1 MKKCNWCG
9 AEIEDSEKYCQQC
22 KKVYHLQNGNT
33 ESKTAKGNNMNML
46 IFVFGIIVS
55 LAMILTGAFIPVPS
69 KEIDYLSYSAQ
80 YVGGDAYNYII
91 ESSIRGGQISG
102 MITCKTILI
111 SLGIL
116 LFFLVII
123 GNEICKSIKRTS
135 ISPEK

>member
-1 MKKCNWCG
+1 
-9 AEIEDSEKYCQQC
+9 
-22 KKVYHLQNGNT
+22 
-33 ESKTAKGNNMNML
+33 
-46 IFVFGIIVS
+46 
-55 LAMILTGAFIPVPS
+55 MILTGAFIPVPS